1 MFGRMESIGIKY
13 LRQISLW
20 RHLIIKKSLL
30 TLISTEQKMK
40 KKREGRG
47 KVEEGK
53 REETGGEEEGGE
65 EKKGIRVQ

>member
-1 MFGRMESIGIKY
+1 
-13 LRQISLW
+13 
-20 RHLIIKKSLL
+20 
-30 TLISTEQKMK
+30 MK

-65 EKKGIRVQ
+65 EKKGIRVQQYFDLSGKDN